1 MNYKN
6 IEMINLSNFF
16 YPFILNMFKI
26 INDPNNHNKVNVK
39 SIKGKKILQNY
50 AFYIAGFQNI
60 SHKILGTKE
69 YLNNLLKK
77 TNFIWNRLKIKN
89 YSDSNQ
95 KLRIMGSTVPHAGFE
110 FSGLLATLTIKQI
123 METIKNDNKNNKLT
137 ILWFKHNPNSN
148 QEHSLE
154 NIKLLV
160 KLIDSKIKINNLF
173 IDHESNFNELN
184 IDDYVLASTDFS
196 HHNYGK
202 PARDMYQVFEND
214 YQILNKN
221 NVINKVEPCGKD
233 TIKIFKEWINKNNL
247 EVILA
252 GYSDSDQKE
261 NWWYE
266 FQKNK
271 QFSGVTYASLNS
283 FKNNNHHLDI
293 LKNKLLA
300 YPHLMWVNDFLKSNI
315 KNPNKGLH
323 WSPLNKIKGSSFITV
338 YQLGSNQEQTYSCFG
353 AWETENQNIMNS
365 IKSASNTVKI
375 AKWGNN
381 GPVNN
386 YILKNLLNNKYKIS
400 ISLIEPIKFW
410 KKVNMNNLEKAQKN
424 RGYVY
429 YNEKNNNVG
438 MTYLPSVWES
448 FNTKK
453 GFFSGLIDKHKNV
466 YSSVSGWNLYS
477 YQAIS
482 WSFIY

>member
-1 MNYKN
+1 
-6 IEMINLSNFF
+6 
-16 YPFILNMFKI
+16 MFKI
-26 INDPNNHNKVNVK
+26 INNPNNNSKVSVK
-39 SIKGKKILQNY
+39 TNKGKKILKNY
-50 AFYIAGFQNI
+50 ALYIGGFQNV
-60 SHKILGTKE
+60 SHTLLGTKE
-69 YLNNLLKK
+69 YINNLLRK
-77 TNFIWNRLKIKN
+77 TNFIWDRLEIRN

-95 KLRIMGSTVPHAGFE
+95 KLKIIGTTIPHAGFE

-123 METIKNDNKNNKLT
+123 LETIKNDKKNNKLT
-137 ILWFKHNPNSN
+137 ILWFKHNPNSI

-160 KLIDSKIKINNLF
+160 KLIDSKIEINDLF
-173 IDHESNFNELN
+173 IDHNSNFNELN
-184 IDDYVLASTDFS
+184 IEGYVLASTDFS

-214 YQILNKN
+214 NQILNKN
-221 NVINKVEPCGKD
+221 NVKNKVEPCGKD
-233 TIKIFKEWINKNNL
+233 TIKIFKEWVNKNNL

-283 FKNNNHHLDI
+283 FKNNDHHLVI

-300 YPHLMWVNDFLKSNI
+300 YSHLMWVNDFLKSNEN
-315 KNPNKGLH
+315 KPNKGLH
-323 WSPLNKIKGSSFITV
+323 WSPLNKMRGSSFITV
-338 YQLGSNQEQTYSCFG
+338 YQRGSNQEQTYSCFG
-353 AWETENQNIMNS
+353 AWETENSNILNS

-429 YNEKNNNVG
+429 YNEKNNKVG

-453 GFFSGLIDKHKNV
+453 SFFSGLIDKHENV
-466 YSSVSGWNLYS
+466 YSSVSGWKLYS
-477 YQAIS
+477 YQTIS
-482 WSFIY
+482 WNFIY